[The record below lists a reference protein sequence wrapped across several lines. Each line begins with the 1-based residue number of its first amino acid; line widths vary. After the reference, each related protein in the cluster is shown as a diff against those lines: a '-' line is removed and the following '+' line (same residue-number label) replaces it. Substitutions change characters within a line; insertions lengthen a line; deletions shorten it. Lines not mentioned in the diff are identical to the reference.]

1 MAEANPTQQLFDVW
15 KRQMDEGAQA
25 WARLLSQTP
34 TPPPDPFALWRPV
47 LDQTLQQ
54 WARIFAQTPV
64 SPDLMTQWKQFLD
77 QWIEAWSR
85 MFGQTMATESF
96 AQLMG
101 RSLDQWLNAFGPA
114 KKAAEQQVDQTLQAL
129 NVASRTQLTSVA
141 KQIVELEER
150 VERVEDGIAA
160 VLRKLDELRRAGAA
174 ATPGEKTDAG
184 PR

>member
-1 MAEANPTQQLFDVW
+1 MPEANPTQQLFDVW
-15 KRQMDEGAQA
+15 KRQIDEGTQA

-34 TPPPDPFALWRPV
+34 PPPPDPFALWRPV

-101 RSLDQWLNAFGPA
+101 RSLDQYLNALGPA
-114 KKAAEQQVDQTLQAL
+114 KKAAEQQVDQALQAF
-129 NVASRTQLTSVA
+129 NIASRTQLTSVA

-150 VERVEDGIAA
+150 VERVEEGIGA
-160 VLRKLDELRRAGAA
+160 VLRKLDALGRAGGV
-174 ATPGEKTDAG
+174 TPGDKTDAG
-184 PR
+184 AR